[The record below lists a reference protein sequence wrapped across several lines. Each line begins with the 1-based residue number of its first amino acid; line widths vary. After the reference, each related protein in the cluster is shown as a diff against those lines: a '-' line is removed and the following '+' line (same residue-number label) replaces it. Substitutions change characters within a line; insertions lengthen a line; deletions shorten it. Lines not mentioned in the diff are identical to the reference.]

1 MYLRSLDAADAT
13 HIAGLWLTGAAESGK
28 TEAAYLPQVSQQ
40 AYAATLAGDL
50 ASEACIGWG
59 IFDAATASL
68 LAYLTAKIATPE
80 AEFKQVPYLYLLDL
94 DVHPQQRRRGLGA
107 KLIAAARAY
116 AETQKLG
123 SIEVN
128 WLSED
133 AQASAFWLSQDLDNF
148 WYVDAIACPET
159 ASTAQNVTG
168 RVFAKQKQSRKQCT
182 AQHPKQMQRKKS
194 PHISGLFANDDQ
206 AAISSPSPS
215 GWHYRQL
222 LSC

>member
-13 HIAGLWLTGAAESGK
+13 HIASLWLTGAAESGK

-80 AEFKQVPYLYLLDL
+80 AEFKQIPYLYLLDL

-133 AQASAFWLSQDLDNF
+133 AQASVFWLSQGFSQFL
-148 WYVDAIACPET
+148 VR
-159 ASTAQNVTG
+159 G
-168 RVFAKQKQSRKQCT
+168 RYR
-182 AQHPKQMQRKKS
+182 
-194 PHISGLFANDDQ
+194 IS
-206 AAISSPSPS
+206 
-215 GWHYRQL
+215 
-222 LSC
+222 